1 MPVHPRKFWRSTS
14 DGHIVRPVQMRPLR
28 PLPPILIPKAGK
40 QPAVKS
46 NPFRP
51 TKLVTKSSTAL
62 SVTRKKLLAL
72 SRARPTI
79 IDPIRYGARHLPIP
93 SAMNP
98 APRNREHHSAW
109 EFDDEQ
115 QQWVE
120 MSNTGAVLRIE
131 EMKGKPGNKP
141 SRPGGAFPST
151 ASPVVRTR
159 SESIIESNIE
169 PLLPTAEAIVDTSRP
184 ISAREDLELPQPPT
198 LSHSTP
204 KDEISE
210 QLASEKTKGL
220 AIMRNL
226 LANGWSVDLDELGD
240 AHHAGPDTDIIL
252 RRASTSGSAS
262 SEQHGDEDQD
272 NSTGGGDASFP
283 GIAHAIFDDDA
294 TSDSESSDNYDGDND
309 DDVQMQSF
317 RATSP
322 ARSTVIGNSASPVA
336 TKKLQMISPPRQSTP
351 APAPAPA
358 PAAQTGP
365 KSLKEMF
372 APREDEGARLSN
384 STCMGTLLNGTNDR
398 RFLTI
403 R

>member
-1 MPVHPRKFWRSTS
+1 
-14 DGHIVRPVQMRPLR
+14 MRPLR
-28 PLPPILIPKAGK
+28 PLPPTLIPKAGK

-51 TKLVTKSSTAL
+51 TKLVTKSSTV
-62 SVTRKKLLAL
+62 SSGTRKKLLAL

-141 SRPGGAFPST
+141 SRPGGAFLS
-151 ASPVVRTR
+151 ASSVARTG
-159 SESIIESNIE
+159 SETIIESNIA
-169 PLLPTAEAIVDTSRP
+169 PLLSTAEAIVDTSRP
-184 ISAREDLELPQPPT
+184 ISAREDPEPPQPPT
-198 LSHSTP
+198 PSHSTP

-210 QLASEKTKGL
+210 QLASEKAKGL

-226 LANGWSVDLDELGD
+226 LANGWSVDLDELEG

-262 SEQHGDEDQD
+262 SERRGDEDQD
-272 NSTGGGDASFP
+272 DSTGSGDASFP

-294 TSDSESSDNYDGDND
+294 TSNSESSDNYDGDND
-309 DDVQMQSF
+309 VQMQTF
-317 RATSP
+317 RAASP

-351 APAPAPA
+351 ASVPAPA

-372 APREDEGARLSN
+372 APREDEGAQLSS
-384 STCMGTLLNGTNDR
+384 STCMGTLLNGMNDR
-398 RFLTI
+398 RFLTV